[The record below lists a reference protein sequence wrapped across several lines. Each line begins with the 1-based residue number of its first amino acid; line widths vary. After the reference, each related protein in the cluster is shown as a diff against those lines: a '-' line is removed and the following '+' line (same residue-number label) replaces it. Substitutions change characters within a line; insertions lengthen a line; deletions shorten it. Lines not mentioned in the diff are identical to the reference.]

1 MDMFLSGMNHA
12 RNMRGHKGCHSFTE
26 GQLEKYE
33 RRHDAVIAAG
43 REQNKKQRARGFR
56 TEKAGRCTAIS

>member
-43 REQNKKQRARGFR
+43 REQNKGQGDFELK
-56 TEKAGRCTAIS
+56 KAGRCTAIS